1 MKVELKKQKVFKD
14 SFLST
19 EQTIHKTLHLA
30 TENILEI
37 WSVNLQQYTIHI
49 YNNNKMPEIKAS
61 Y

>member
-14 SFLST
+14 SFLPT
-19 EQTIHKTLHLA
+19 EQTIHKILHLA

-49 YNNNKMPEIKAS
+49 YNNNKMPKIKAS

>member
-14 SFLST
+14 FFSLLNKQFKK
-19 EQTIHKTLHLA
+19 IFHLA

-37 WSVNLQQYTIHI
+37 WCVNLQQYTIHI
-49 YNNNKMPEIKAS
+49 YNNKMPEIKAS